1 MAGPLAGI
9 SAGQLA
15 QQKPPDQQQLKQGP
29 SKFDQALNKAKPEQ
43 AGQVGQAG
51 QVHQAQQVGQVAQ
64 VQHAQKVDQINKID
78 QARLGKVQA
87 GQTSATGER
96 TPSGKMDPVTQKSG
110 VNEANNSINGLFSNI
125 EKGQVQMDKLING
138 GLSGKNFSNSELLAL
153 QAGMY
158 KYSQEL
164 ELTSK
169 VVEKATSGLKDT
181 LKTQV

>member
-9 SAGQLA
+9 SAAQIA
-15 QQKPPDQQQLKQGP
+15 QQKLPDQAAQAQKQSP
-29 SKFDQALNKAKPEQ
+29 SKFDQALKSKGADPTHQTQQ
-43 AGQVGQAG
+43 AG
-51 QVHQAQQVGQVAQ
+51 Q
-64 VQHAQKVDQINKID
+64 VQHAQKVDQLRQID
-78 QARLGKVQA
+78 QVAKTDKARLDKI
-87 GQTSATGER
+87 QTQVSSTDQR
-96 TPSGKMDPVTQKSG
+96 HTKTDPVTQKTEVSKSTG
-110 VNEANNSINGLFSNI
+110 TINGLFANI
-125 EKGQVQMDKLING
+125 EKGQVQMDKLISG

>member
-1 MAGPLAGI
+1 MANKSEA
-9 SAGQLA
+9 A
-15 QQKPPDQQQLKQGP
+15 Q
-29 SKFDQALNKAKPEQ
+29 AA
-43 AGQVGQAG
+43 
-51 QVHQAQQVGQVAQ
+51 HQVAQ
-64 VQHAQKVDQINKID
+64 VQHVQKADQIRQIDTVNKTEK
-78 QARLGKVQA
+78 ARLDKVQIQDNA
-87 GQTSATGER
+87 ER
-96 TPSGKMDPVTQKSG
+96 YGTKTDPVTQKGDVSK
-110 VNEANNSINGLFSNI
+110 ATSAITGLFANI
-125 EKGQVQMDKLING
+125 EKGQVTMDKLITG

>member
-9 SAGQLA
+9 SAA
-15 QQKPPDQQQLKQGP
+15 EIAKQKLPDQATQQAQKQSP
-29 SKFDQALNKAKPEQ
+29 SKFDQALKSKAPDQ
-43 AGQVGQAG
+43 T
-51 QVHQAQQVGQVAQ
+51 HQAQQVGQ
-64 VQHAQKVDQINKID
+64 VQHAQKVDQLRQVEQVNKAEK
-78 QARLGKVQA
+78 ARLDKI
-87 GQTSATGER
+87 QTQSAASDQRGTR
-96 TPSGKMDPVTQKSG
+96 TDPVTQKTEVSKSTS
-110 VNEANNSINGLFSNI
+110 AINGLFANI

>member
-9 SAGQLA
+9 SAAQIA
-15 QQKPPDQQQLKQGP
+15 QQKLPDQAAQQAQKQGP
-29 SKFDQALNKAKPEQ
+29 SKFDQAMKGNKPDQ
-43 AGQVGQAG
+43 T
-51 QVHQAQQVGQVAQ
+51 HQTQQVAQ
-64 VQHAQKVDQINKID
+64 AQHAQKADQLRQID
-78 QARLGKVQA
+78 QVNKTDKARLDKIQTQA
-87 GQTSATGER
+87 SSTNQHHTKT
-96 TPSGKMDPVTQKSG
+96 DPVTQKTEVSKSTS
-110 VNEANNSINGLFSNI
+110 AINGLFSNI
-125 EKGQVQMDKLING
+125 EKGQVQMDKLISG

>member
-1 MAGPLAGI
+1 MG
-9 SAGQLA
+9 
-15 QQKPPDQQQLKQGP
+15 
-29 SKFDQALNKAKPEQ
+29 
-43 AGQVGQAG
+43 
-51 QVHQAQQVGQVAQ
+51 Q
-64 VQHAQKVDQINKID
+64 VQHAQKVDQLRQID
-78 QARLGKVQA
+78 QVNKTDKARLDKI
-87 GQTSATGER
+87 QTQSSATDQRGAK
-96 TPSGKMDPVTQKSG
+96 TDPVTQKTEVSKAT
-110 VNEANNSINGLFSNI
+110 NTINGLFANI

-138 GLSGKNFSNSELLAL
+138 GLSGKNFSNSELLSL

>member
-9 SAGQLA
+9 SAAQIA
-15 QQKPPDQQQLKQGP
+15 QQKLPDQAAQQAQKQSP
-29 SKFDQALNKAKPEQ
+29 SKFDQALKSKGPDQ
-43 AGQVGQAG
+43 AHQAHQVG
-51 QVHQAQQVGQVAQ
+51 Q
-64 VQHAQKVDQINKID
+64 VQHAQKVDQLRQVEQINKTEK
-78 QARLGKVQA
+78 ARLDKIQTQA
-87 GQTSATGER
+87 SASDQRGTK
-96 TPSGKMDPVTQKSG
+96 TDPVTQKTEDSK
-110 VNEANNSINGLFSNI
+110 ANNAITGLFSGI
-125 EKGQVQMDKLING
+125 ERGQVQMDKLISG
-138 GLSGKNFSNSELLAL
+138 ALGGKNFSNQELLAM

>member
-9 SAGQLA
+9 SAAQIA
-15 QQKPPDQQQLKQGP
+15 QQKLPDQAAQQAQKQSP
-29 SKFDQALNKAKPEQ
+29 SKFDQALKSKGPDQ
-43 AGQVGQAG
+43 A
-51 QVHQAQQVGQVAQ
+51 HQANPVGQ
-64 VQHAQKVDQINKID
+64 VQHAQKVDQLKAVDQINKTEK
-78 QARLGKVQA
+78 ARLDKIQTQA
-87 GQTSATGER
+87 SATDQRGAK
-96 TPSGKMDPVTQKSG
+96 TDPVTQKTEVSK
-110 VNEANNSINGLFSNI
+110 ANNAITGLFSGI
-125 EKGQVQMDKLING
+125 ERGQVQMDKLISG
-138 GLSGKNFSNSELLAL
+138 ALGGKNFSNQELLAM

>member
-9 SAGQLA
+9 SAAQIA
-15 QQKPPDQQQLKQGP
+15 QQKLPDQAAQQAQKQSP
-29 SKFDQALNKAKPEQ
+29 SKFDQALKSKGPDQ
-43 AGQVGQAG
+43 ANPAN
-51 QVHQAQQVGQVAQ
+51 QVGQV
-64 VQHAQKVDQINKID
+64 QHAHKVDQLRQID
-78 QARLGKVQA
+78 QVNKTDKARLDKIQTQA
-87 GQTSATGER
+87 SASDQRGTK
-96 TPSGKMDPVTQKSG
+96 TDPVTQKTEVSK
-110 VNEANNSINGLFSNI
+110 ANSAITGLFQNI
-125 EKGQVQMDKLING
+125 ERGQVQMDKLINS
-138 GLSGKNFSNSELLAL
+138 GLSGKNFSNQELLAM

>member
-9 SAGQLA
+9 SAAQIA
-15 QQKPPDQQQLKQGP
+15 QQKLPDQAAQQAQKQGP
-29 SKFDQALNKAKPEQ
+29 SKFDQALKAKGPD
-43 AGQVGQAG
+43 
-51 QVHQAQQVGQVAQ
+51 QAQAPQAAAQ
-64 VQHAQKVDQINKID
+64 VNHAQKVDALRQVDQVNKSEK
-78 QARLGKVQA
+78 ARLDKIQTQGGRESAPQHTDPVAQKAEVSKS
-87 GQTSATGER
+87 TSAI
-96 TPSGKMDPVTQKSG
+96 S
-110 VNEANNSINGLFSNI
+110 GLFANI
-125 EKGQVQMDKLING
+125 EKGQVTMDKLING
-138 GLSGKNFSNSELLAL
+138 GLSGKNFSNSELLSL

>member
-9 SAGQLA
+9 SAAQIA
-15 QQKPPDQQQLKQGP
+15 QQKLPDQAAQAQKASP
-29 SKFDQALNKAKPEQ
+29 SKFDQALKSKGADP
-43 AGQVGQAG
+43 A
-51 QVHQAQQVGQVAQ
+51 HQAQQANQ
-64 VQHAQKVDQINKID
+64 VQTASKVDHLRQMD
-78 QARLGKVQA
+78 QVKHAEKARLDKI
-87 GQTSATGER
+87 QTQGTSDQRHAKT
-96 TPSGKMDPVTQKSG
+96 DPVTQKTEVSKS
-110 VNEANNSINGLFSNI
+110 NNAISGLFANI
-125 EKGQVQMDKLING
+125 EKGQVQMDKLITG

>member
-9 SAGQLA
+9 SAAQIA
-15 QQKPPDQQQLKQGP
+15 QQKLPDQAAQAQKQSP
-29 SKFDQALNKAKPEQ
+29 SKFDQALKSKGPDQ
-43 AGQVGQAG
+43 AHQANQVGQA
-51 QVHQAQQVGQVAQ
+51 
-64 VQHAQKVDQINKID
+64 QHAHKVDQLKQIEQVNKTD
-78 QARLGKVQA
+78 KARLDKIQTQA
-87 GQTSATGER
+87 SASDQRGVKT
-96 TPSGKMDPVTQKSG
+96 DPVTQKTEVAKS
-110 VNEANNSINGLFSNI
+110 NNAINDLFSNI
-125 EKGQVQMDKLING
+125 EKGQVQMDKLISG

>member
-9 SAGQLA
+9 SAAQIA
-15 QQKPPDQQQLKQGP
+15 QQKLPDQAAQQANKQSP
-29 SKFDQALNKAKPEQ
+29 SKFDQALKSKGPDQ
-43 AGQVGQAG
+43 A
-51 QVHQAQQVGQVAQ
+51 HQAQQVGQ
-64 VQHAQKVDQINKID
+64 VQHAQKVDQIRQTEQVNKSEK
-78 QARLGKVQA
+78 ARLDKL
-87 GQTSATGER
+87 QTQHASATDQRG
-96 TPSGKMDPVTQKSG
+96 TKTDPVTQKTEVSKS
-110 VNEANNSINGLFSNI
+110 NNAINGLFANI
-125 EKGQVQMDKLING
+125 EKGQVQMDKLISG

>member
-9 SAGQLA
+9 SAAQIA
-15 QQKPPDQQQLKQGP
+15 QQKLPDQAAQAQKQSP
-29 SKFDQALNKAKPEQ
+29 SKFDQALKSKGADPSLQTQQ
-43 AGQVGQAG
+43 AT
-51 QVHQAQQVGQVAQ
+51 Q
-64 VQHAQKVDQINKID
+64 VQTASKVDHLRQVEQVKQTD
-78 QARLGKVQA
+78 KARLEKVKTETQA
-87 GQTSATGER
+87 SNQHHAR
-96 TPSGKMDPVTQKSG
+96 TDPVTQKAEVSKSTG
-110 VNEANNSINGLFSNI
+110 AISGLFANI
-125 EKGQVQMDKLING
+125 EKGQVHMDKLINS
-138 GLSGKNFSNSELLAL
+138 GLSGKNFSNTELLAL